1 MKKTRSVHPL
11 GSGVHSYKLHGVTF
25 VVETRF
31 MPIAGTKLP
40 STLRD
45 RMTHSLKNGFAELP
59 TAEDDGTIKPMGYA
73 CSENREEDAN

>member
-1 MKKTRSVHPL
+1 MKKTRSIHSL
-11 GSGVHSYKLHGVTF
+11 GSDAHSYRVHGVTF

-31 MPIAGTKLP
+31 MPLAGKKLP

-45 RMTHSLKNGFAELP
+45 RMTHTFKNGFAELP
-59 TAEDDGTIKPMGYA
+59 AIEDDGTINPMGYA

>member
-1 MKKTRSVHPL
+1 MKKVRSIHPL
-11 GSGVHSYKLHGVTF
+11 GSGVHSYKVHGVTF

-31 MPIAGTKLP
+31 MTLAGKKLP

-45 RMTHSLKNGFAELP
+45 RMTHTFKNGFAELP
-59 TAEDDGTIKPMGYA
+59 PAEDDDSMNPMGCA

>member
-1 MKKTRSVHPL
+1 MKKVRSIHPL
-11 GSGVHSYKLHGVTF
+11 GSGVHSYKVHGITF

-31 MPIAGTKLP
+31 MPLAGTKFP

-45 RMTHSLKNGFAELP
+45 RMAHSFKNGFAELP
-59 TAEDDGTIKPMGYA
+59 SPETDDNMPLGYA